1 MVRKVLGFPIYFA
14 VLAEENYPRS
24 RQGGGGGAEA
34 WFALFLFWRG
44 WGLLV
49 AYVSGWMEILMGC
62 YSSYRPML
70 YKRGVSAAWSA
81 AR

>member
-24 RQGGGGGAEA
+24 RRGGGGAEA

-49 AYVSGWMEILMGC
+49 AYLSGWMEILMGC